1 MAPRRRRKNSKAIK
15 AVSAGV
21 AVIQANI
28 MTELLFNQSLP
39 QFIMGG
45 NQDGSLREGFKASS
59 GVTRISL
66 RELFQFD
73 SYKGTVQTSLARQVS
88 DNFKANFWAQ
98 APMFVGV
105 SVGNAMLKKFG
116 AYRQMNK
123 LSKGVG
129 LNKMVTFS

>member
-1 MAPRRRRKNSKAIK
+1 
-15 AVSAGV
+15 
-21 AVIQANI
+21 
-28 MTELLFNQSLP
+28 
-39 QFIMGG
+39 MGG